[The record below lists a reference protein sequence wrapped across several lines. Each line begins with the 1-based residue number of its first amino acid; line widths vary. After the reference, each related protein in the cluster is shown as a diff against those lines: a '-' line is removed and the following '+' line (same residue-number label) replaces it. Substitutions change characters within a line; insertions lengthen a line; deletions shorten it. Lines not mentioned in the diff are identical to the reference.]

1 MASSNIRAVRVQVHR
16 VLTSLADKV
25 LGKKRASASTS
36 EETTAM
42 SDPDEVKAFVS
53 SLKVVELKDELKKR
67 HLSYVGN
74 KGVLVERLRE
84 NMLQALQQTTDQGE
98 EEEEELEQEGGAEAE
113 EAEKEEMEAAE
124 TADQDDVSFAERL
137 LLRFLLS

>member
-1 MASSNIRAVRVQVHR
+1 
-16 VLTSLADKV
+16 
-25 LGKKRASASTS
+25 
-36 EETTAM
+36 M

-98 EEEEELEQEGGAEAE
+98 EEEEEQEQEEAEAE

-124 TADQDDVSFAERL
+124 TADQEAVSFAGREIV
-137 LLRFLLS
+137 FSFMLS